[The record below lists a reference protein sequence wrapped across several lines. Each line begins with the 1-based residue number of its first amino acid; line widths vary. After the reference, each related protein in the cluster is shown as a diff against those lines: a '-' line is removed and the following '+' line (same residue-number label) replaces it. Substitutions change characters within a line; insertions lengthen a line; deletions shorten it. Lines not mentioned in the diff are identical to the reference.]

1 MINYC
6 TYIKIRTHIHNCL
19 KRKNKQ
25 TNRQTTKAGQLNYF
39 FAPARKPYLL
49 FTRRKNG
56 DLGATSVTERSCA
69 APRRAAP
76 ISKVV
81 RNISDRCSYY
91 IGLLFLS
98 ARKAIRYNVNI
109 ALNSTFSVL
118 IKYSETSIKRT
129 PSIKRTLSRVPKLT
143 SYISLYNK
151 PLFSGH
157 LY

>member
-6 TYIKIRTHIHNCL
+6 TYIIRTHIHNGL

-25 TNRQTTKAGQLNYF
+25 TNRQTTKTGQLNFF

-56 DLGATSVTERSCA
+56 DLGTTSVTERSC
-69 APRRAAP
+69 AAP

-91 IGLLFLS
+91 FGLLFVS
-98 ARKAIRYNVNI
+98 ARKAIRYGVNI

-118 IKYSETSIKRT
+118 ITYSETSIKRT
-129 PSIKRTLSRVPKLT
+129 P
-143 SYISLYNK
+143 N
-151 PLFSGH
+151 
-157 LY
+157 

>member
-25 TNRQTTKAGQLNYF
+25 TNRQTTKTGQLNYF

-69 APRRAAP
+69 AP

-81 RNISDRCSYY
+81 RNISDRCSYC
-91 IGLLFLS
+91 IGLLFVS

-118 IKYSETSIKRT
+118 IKYSEFSIKRT
-129 PSIKRTLSRVPKLT
+129 P
-143 SYISLYNK
+143 N
-151 PLFSGH
+151 
-157 LY
+157 